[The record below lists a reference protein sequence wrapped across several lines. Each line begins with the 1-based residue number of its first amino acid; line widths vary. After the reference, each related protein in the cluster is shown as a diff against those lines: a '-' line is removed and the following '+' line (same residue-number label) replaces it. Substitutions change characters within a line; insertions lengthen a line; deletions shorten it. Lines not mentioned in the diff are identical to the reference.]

1 MVTELELKKWDL
13 EHFLSYLYLT
23 IGYADGVLLNEE
35 VEAAKKKLRGFLLQ
49 MKPKQVVNADKV
61 VAEVLV
67 EIQKHSSAEKMEIIK
82 SLSKK
87 FEFDTEDKLEII
99 SDLTDIVTVD
109 DVVDLEEHKTLAY
122 IRSVL

>member
-67 EIQKHSSAEKMEIIK
+67 EIQKHSSAEIIK
-82 SLSKK
+82 TLSKK